1 MTTRREIQT
10 VDTAPD
16 IFSAIFSPAPL
27 FYAICIFYFLFLSPS
42 PLFFLCHSLIY
53 RVDNSSL
60 SDIQWQ
66 VRNARKTEWKLFTI
80 KRVGQPVF
88 TFDDQKRKSRREK
101 EREREGGGK
110 KVKNGF
116 SNIAEWSRIPA
127 PRVKFISFRRASA
140 ASINRSLDIH
150 SILNVNRPKITNASP
165 PDGNGALCESMNIHD
180 KIDTHSVR
188 DLNRRS
194 PVDRVYLA

>member
-1 MTTRREIQT
+1 MYIL
-10 VDTAPD
+10 
-16 IFSAIFSPAPL
+16 FSLSFSL
-27 FYAICIFYFLFLSPS
+27 PS
-42 PLFFLCHSLIY
+42 FFLCHSLIY

-88 TFDDQKRKSRREK
+88 TFDDQERKNRREK
-101 EREREGGGK
+101 ERERGGE

-165 PDGNGALCESMNIHD
+165 PDGNGALCESMNIHV

>member
-1 MTTRREIQT
+1 MLY
-10 VDTAPD
+10 VCF
-16 IFSAIFSPAPL
+16 IFSFFLPL
-27 FYAICIFYFLFLSPS
+27 LFF
-42 PLFFLCHSLIY
+42 FFLCHSLIY

-88 TFDDQKRKSRREK
+88 TFDDQERKSRKEREK
-101 EREREGGGK
+101 EREREGK

-165 PDGNGALCESMNIHD
+165 PDGNGALCESMNIHV